1 MGLRCWQ
8 FRDSGRNRRQTLRG
22 AKALLAT
29 FSFER
34 PVKISLDELAAIVD
48 GEIVQGDGSQV
59 ISGFSTIQEAEEGDV
74 TFLGNAR
81 YAPQLKKSRA
91 SVVLVDG
98 SFKDYPQHLA
108 VLRVGNPTLQF
119 GLIVK
124 QFGPQPRPFV
134 PGIHPTAVID
144 PDVEIDETKCYVGP
158 HAVIEEGVV
167 IGNGSSIH
175 AGVFVGQGTRMGE
188 GCVIHANAVIKDRSL
203 LGNRVIIHSGSVIGS
218 DGFGY
223 EFVSGRHVKIDQ
235 VGIVQIDDDVE
246 IGSCTTIDRSRFGR
260 TWIGE
265 GSKIDNLVQIAHNCV
280 IGKHCIIV
288 SQVGISG
295 STKLGQYV
303 TLAGQVGVAGHLNIG
318 DKTTFLAK
326 SGLTKDYP
334 EPGAYT
340 GYPAKPLLEG
350 RRMLTYPAKVPELLQ
365 RVRDLEKRLQ
375 ELEDR
380 SEQAEM

>member
-1 MGLRCWQ
+1 MKI
-8 FRDSGRNRRQTLRG
+8 TL
-22 AKALLAT
+22 
-29 FSFER
+29 E
-34 PVKISLDELAAIVD
+34 ELAVLVG
-48 GEIVQGDGSQV
+48 GEIVRGDGALV
-59 ISGFSTIQEAEEGDV
+59 VSGFSTIQEAEEGDI

-91 SVVLVDG
+91 SVVLVDANFQDFPD
-98 SFKDYPQHLA
+98 SMA
-108 VLRVGNPTLQF
+108 VVQVGNPTLQF

-134 PGIHPTAVID
+134 AGIHESASIHESVQID
-144 PDVEIDETKCYVGP
+144 GARSYVGP
-158 HAVIEEGVV
+158 NAVVEEGVV
-167 IGNGSSIH
+167 VGNGSAIH
-175 AGVFVGQGTRMGE
+175 AGAFVGFGSSLGE

-223 EFVSGRHVKIDQ
+223 EHVAGKHVKIDQ

-265 GSKIDNLVQIAHNCV
+265 GTKIDNLVQIAHNCV
-280 IGKHCIIV
+280 IGRHCIIV

-295 STKLGQYV
+295 STRLGDYV

-350 RRMLTYPAKVPELLQ
+350 RRMLTYPMKVPELLQ
-365 RVRDLEKRLQ
+365 RVRDLEKKLKEMEARL
-375 ELEDR
+375 EKIT
-380 SEQAEM
+380 S